1 MPVVVKSLLMGVQM
15 ADSGMFDMPVN
26 RKATASYKWDS
37 SSHADIVPMWVADM
51 DFRTAPAVTQAL
63 MKRVQHGIFGYTK
76 VPDAYY
82 DAVIRWFD
90 EQHRFLIER
99 REILFTTGVVPAL
112 SAVIKALTKPGDQ
125 VIVQTPV
132 YNCFFSSVRNNQC
145 ELVHNPL
152 KYQDGVYQIDFD
164 DLERKAADPNTKLLL
179 LCNPHN
185 PVGRSWSAEE
195 LRRLGQICF
204 RHQVTVLSDEIHC
217 DLVFYPQQHIAF
229 ATLGDEYRIK
239 SVTFSSPS
247 KAFNLA
253 GLHVAN
259 IICADESFRK
269 KIDKALNI
277 NEVCEITPF
286 AVDGLIAAYSEGD
299 VWLAEL
305 KKYIYSNYIFLCE
318 FIRRHFPKIH
328 ILPLEA
334 TYLVWMDCS
343 ALPVSSKDLAAGL
356 RDEQHL
362 WVTDGT
368 VYGDAG
374 TGFLRWNIACPQSQL
389 QLALERF
396 QMYFLM

>member
-1 MPVVVKSLLMGVQM
+1 M
-15 ADSGMFDMPVN
+15 ADINIFDLPVN
-26 RKATASYKWDS
+26 RKSTASYKWDS
-37 SSHADIVPMWVADM
+37 SSHTDLVPMWVADM
-51 DFRTAPAVTQAL
+51 DFRTAPAVTAAL
-63 MKRVQHGIFGYTK
+63 IQRAQHGVFGYTK
-76 VPDAYY
+76 VPDAYFE
-82 DAVIRWFD
+82 AVTSWFREHHQFRID
-90 EQHRFLIER
+90 R
-99 REILFTTGVVPAL
+99 REILFTTGVVPAI
-112 SAVIKALTKPGDQ
+112 SAVIKALTKPGDR

-145 ELVHNPL
+145 ELIENPL
-152 KYQDGVYQIDFD
+152 RYQNGTYQMDFD
-164 DLERKAADPNTKLLL
+164 DLEQKAADPGVKLLL

-185 PVGRSWSAEE
+185 PVGRSWTAEE

-204 RHQVTVLSDEIHC
+204 RHQVLVLSDEIHC
-217 DLVFYPQQHIAF
+217 DLVYQPHQHIAF
-229 ATLGDEYRIK
+229 ATQGEEYRAK

-286 AVDGLIAAYSEGD
+286 AVDGLIAAYTEGFS
-299 VWLAEL
+299 WLAEL
-305 KKYIYSNYIFLCE
+305 KPYIYSNYRFLCE
-318 FIRRHFPKIH
+318 FIRQHLPQLH

-343 ALPVSSKDLAAGL
+343 ALNRSAKKLAADL
-356 RDEQHL
+356 LEHQHL

-374 TGFLRWNIACPQSQL
+374 EGFLRWNIACPRIQL
-389 QLALERF
+389 QRALERF
-396 QMYFLM
+396 RIYLAE